1 MFVQVIQGQVTD
13 AEQAHAALDRW
24 MQEQAPNATGW
35 LGTTAGV
42 TEDRRFIALAR
53 FESADAARQN
63 SADPAQDAWWKDFS
77 ANLEGE
83 AEFHDSEDVVV
94 DLTGDPAEAGFVQV
108 IQGRGTDPDRARE
121 LMSAD
126 SDAWAGFRPEILGTT
141 AAMYGDGEY
150 TMAMY
155 FTNEAEAREGEQ
167 KEVPPELK
175 AQMDELNAMAVGMPT
190 FYDLRQPWLYS
201 PS

>member
-77 ANLEGE
+77 ANLDGE

-94 DLTGDPAEAGFVQV
+94 DLAGDPGAAGFVQV

-121 LMSAD
+121 LMTTD
-126 SDAWAGFRPEILGTT
+126 SDAWAGFRPEILGTAV
-141 AAMYGDGEY
+141 AAYGDGDY
-150 TMAMY
+150 TMAIY
-155 FTNEAEAREGEQ
+155 FTNEADAREGEQ

-175 AQMDELNAMAVGMPT
+175 AQMDELDAMSVGVPT
-190 FYDLRQPWLYS
+190 FYDLREPWLYS